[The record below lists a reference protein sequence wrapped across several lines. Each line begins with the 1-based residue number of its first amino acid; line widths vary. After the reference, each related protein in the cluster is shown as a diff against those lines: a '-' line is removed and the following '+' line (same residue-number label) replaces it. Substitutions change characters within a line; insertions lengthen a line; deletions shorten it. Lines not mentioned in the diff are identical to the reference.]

1 MSQEQVS
8 VKIVFDHIPKV
19 MRVLEDQED
28 NLSRSFAN
36 DVRNLA
42 KMKAPVRTGL
52 LRMSIHVDSTGH
64 ASYSVIADTKEAS
77 GGTARAYASYVEY
90 GTQAH
95 HAQPF
100 MTPAYVESRTVS
112 LPIIAAGL
120 GLRINIA
127 ASRG

>member
-1 MSQEQVS
+1 MSPGQVS
-8 VKIVFDHIPKV
+8 VRLVYDHIPQV
-19 MRVLEDQED
+19 MRVLVDQED

-36 DVRNLA
+36 DVRNAA
-42 KMKAPVRTGL
+42 KLKAPVRTGL
-52 LRMSIHVDSTGH
+52 LKLSIHVASDGH
-64 ASYSVIADTKEAS
+64 ASYTVVADTKEAS
-77 GGTARAYASYVEY
+77 GGSARAYASYVEY
-90 GTQAH
+90 GTRYH

-100 MTPAYVESRTVS
+100 FTPAYVESKAIS